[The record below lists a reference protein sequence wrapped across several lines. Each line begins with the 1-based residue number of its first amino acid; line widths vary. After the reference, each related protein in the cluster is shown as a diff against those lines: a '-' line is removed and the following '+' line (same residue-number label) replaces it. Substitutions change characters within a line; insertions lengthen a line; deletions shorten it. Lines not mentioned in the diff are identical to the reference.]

1 MYIINSYGV
10 LMRILDLTVQ
20 LFAFPYKE
28 ALSCWRGW
36 TQLVRIKLPVAMA
49 LVYLSSAPAPAI
61 PLVYS
66 KSVCVCVCV

>member
-10 LMRILDLTVQ
+10 LMSILDLTVQ
-20 LFAFPYKE
+20 LFVFPNKE
-28 ALSCWRGW
+28 ALSCRRGW

-49 LVYLSSAPAPAI
+49 LVYLSSAPEPAI

-66 KSVCVCVCV
+66 KNVCV